1 MAMFGGSKKE
11 EHRDIQQEIQK
22 AESEAISSIIDE
34 SMKIVGEVSFQGK
47 TRIDGIIE
55 GNINGEHVIL
65 SETGKI
71 TGNVQASS
79 FNCFGTIKGDVK
91 ASMITARKDC
101 YIQGKLEAG
110 SLIVEPGAALDGEI
124 KTARKDSGGKVTK
137 LAQTPAAAPIKAT
150 SEN

>member
-1 MAMFGGSKKE
+1 MAMFGGKKE
-11 EHRDIQQEIQK
+11 ESRDIQQEIQK

-34 SMKIVGEVSFQGK
+34 SMKIVGEISFQGK

-65 SETGKI
+65 SESGKI

-124 KTARKDSGGKVTK
+124 KTARKDNGSKVTQ
-137 LAQTPAAAPIKAT
+137 LAKTQPTAPIKT
-150 SEN
+150 NSEN